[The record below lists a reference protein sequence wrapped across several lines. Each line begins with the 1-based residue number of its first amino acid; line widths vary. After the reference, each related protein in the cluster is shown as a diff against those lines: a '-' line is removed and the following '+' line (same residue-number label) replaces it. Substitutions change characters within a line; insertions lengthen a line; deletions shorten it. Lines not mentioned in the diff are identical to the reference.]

1 MWRKYKYISVIG
13 SGIVTFLA
21 LATVNA
27 ADLDFLETSAIEG
40 KSLPPAY
47 SKPVYSKSGALP
59 STAGILLADAAR
71 PGSTSRNSTA
81 KLKPNRKPIRQ
92 DTNQKIDLENY
103 QQLDLETER
112 LLKDVL
118 NLSSDLAILEEEQNT
133 PAKHQLLVLV
143 TMKPTKL
150 FTLDYVEL
158 KIDSHTV
165 AAYNYTPTDINAL
178 ELGGGHRLYLALL
191 PAGMHKL
198 SATMAGRIPR
208 DPDYNKAVD
217 YSFVSGLGRTVVELI
232 VSSEQS
238 NSFPTLA
245 VKEWNE

>member
-1 MWRKYKYISVIG
+1 MLRKYKYIRVI
-13 SGIVTFLA
+13 SSAIVTFLA
-21 LATVNA
+21 LSNVCTAELGFIDT
-27 ADLDFLETSAIEG
+27 TSTLAVT
-40 KSLPPAY
+40 SLLQ
-47 SKPVYSKSGALP
+47 PVYPDDIALP
-59 STAGILLADAAR
+59 SLPGTLLADASRVRSSSHKNTA
-71 PGSTSRNSTA
+71 TSKSKT
-81 KLKPNRKPIRQ
+81 KSSVQ
-92 DTNQKIDLENY
+92 VENQKINLENY
-103 QQLDLETER
+103 QQLDIETER

-118 NLSSDLAILEEEQNT
+118 NLSSDLAILEEEQNS

-143 TMKPTKL
+143 TMKPTEL

-158 KIDSHTV
+158 KIDNHTV

-178 ELGGGHRLYLALL
+178 RLGGGHRLYLALL

-217 YSFVSGLGRTVVELI
+217 YSFVSGLGRTVVELV

-245 VKEWNE
+245 VKEWN